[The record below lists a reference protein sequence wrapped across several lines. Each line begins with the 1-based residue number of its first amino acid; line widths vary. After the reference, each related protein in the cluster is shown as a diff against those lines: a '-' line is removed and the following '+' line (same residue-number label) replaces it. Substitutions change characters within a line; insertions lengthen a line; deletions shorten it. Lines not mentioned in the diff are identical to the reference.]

1 MRVDLRIDELER
13 FGIRLEDE
21 GVHAFDPTAEWW
33 NESWFFDFF
42 EDDGRQAGHVRLG
55 LFPSQGRAWLWI
67 FAMREGEWVA
77 IEEPRL
83 PLALVG
89 HDPLRIDAQGLHA
102 SWEVKQ
108 PLVAGRLR
116 AGGLGRVVSGARAGR
131 LVPVSLD
138 LEIEAVGP
146 PHSGGRAAAPGHASA
161 THRASRFEQP
171 ISARGTLEL
180 GGEARRFVGRG
191 ERDHSFGPRAWGLE
205 WTFLVLCSDALRVQ
219 AAEAVIPNVGR
230 FVVGYLQRD
239 AMRSLRQAAFE
250 LTLRDDDVAQTARGP
265 FSVVAED
272 GERVA
277 GHVETWSG
285 VEIDLSHTLVPPRP
299 TLYRRCLVR
308 ATLDGVAE
316 PLLGWLELHRLRQPR

>member
-1 MRVDLRIDELER
+1 VELSLDELER

-21 GVHAFDPTAEWW
+21 GAHAFDPDAEWW

-55 LFPSQGRAWLWI
+55 LFPNQGRAWLWI
-67 FAMREGEWVA
+67 FALRDGEWVA

-83 PLALVG
+83 PLAAVAN
-89 HDPLRIDAQGLHA
+89 DPLRVDAHGLRF
-102 SWEVKQ
+102 SWEVRR

-116 AGGLGRVVSGARAGR
+116 ASGLGRVVSGPRAGR
-131 LVPVSLD
+131 LVPVELD

-146 PHSGGRAAAPGHASA
+146 PHSGGRAAAAGHASA

-171 ISARGTLEL
+171 IAARGILAV
-180 GGEARRFVGRG
+180 GGSPRPFAGRG

-219 AAEAVIPNVGR
+219 AAEAVIPNLGR
-230 FVVGYLQRD
+230 FVVGYVQRD
-239 AMRSLRQAAFE
+239 TMRSLKEATFD
-250 LTLRDDDVAQTARGP
+250 LTLRDDDVARTAAGP
-265 FSVVAED
+265 FSVLAED
-272 GERVA
+272 GERIA
-277 GHVETWSG
+277 GRIETWSG
-285 VEIDLSHTLVPPRP
+285 TEIDLSHTLVPPRP

-308 ATLDGVAE
+308 ATLDGVAT
-316 PLLGWLELHRLRQPR
+316 PLPGWLELHRLREPR